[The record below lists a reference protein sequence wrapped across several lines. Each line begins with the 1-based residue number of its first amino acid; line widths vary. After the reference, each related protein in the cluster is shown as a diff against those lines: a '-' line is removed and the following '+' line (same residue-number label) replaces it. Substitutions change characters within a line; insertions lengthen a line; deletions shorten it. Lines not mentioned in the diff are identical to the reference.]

1 MSEVDQKL
9 ESIHEKILEILPKNL
24 SISSVN
30 YEGPELVLYTT
41 DPKKFAENGDIIRTL
56 ASNLQKRITIRP
68 DLDLSLIHISEPRD

>member
-68 DLDLSLIHISEPRD
+68 DLDSLLPPEKS